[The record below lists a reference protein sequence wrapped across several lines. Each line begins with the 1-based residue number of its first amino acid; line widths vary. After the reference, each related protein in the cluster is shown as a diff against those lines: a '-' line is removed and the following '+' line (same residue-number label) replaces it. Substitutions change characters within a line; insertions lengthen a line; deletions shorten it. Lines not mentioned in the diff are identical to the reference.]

1 MNNNENVL
9 NNLMGN
15 SSSQTPQ
22 SPNAVPTWSE
32 DEVLITAA
40 RVVSIRYKVYIAIII
55 LLIVIVSCSFI
66 TPLIDNIKAKNQ
78 EMDDI
83 QLKIEEMEAKELEY
97 QRNRELVD
105 QISELDP
112 IIVSCVNEWK
122 WCREVPEILQENDN
136 FSIAR
141 SYILLWDMEDNKMEI
156 NEKRIIK
163 NIDSFLLKDFW
174 DIDNS
179 DSESMLGTK
188 KEKSQ
193 DATES
198 WDKPDSQVDWESNTD
213 EEESEDQDNA
223 VDGENSEDDTQE
235 DHIIKLWDKNGVIN
249 RILIWDKQRFNDT
262 LYYVPI
268 ELSITFENK
277 DWLLSFI
284 NNVEKRV
291 PEETDLRLLYKI
303 SKIAYDVVNY
313 EEEQETTINMYL
325 YYYEK

>member
-9 NNLMGN
+9 NNIMGN
-15 SSSQTPQ
+15 SSSQTPE
-22 SPNAVPTWSE
+22 SPNAVPTGTE

-78 EMDDI
+78 EMDEI
-83 QLKIEEMEAKELEY
+83 QAKIEEMEAKELEY
-97 QRNRELVD
+97 QKNRELVD

-112 IIVSCVNEWK
+112 IIVSCVNEWE

-163 NIDSFLLKDFW
+163 NIDSFLLKDFG
-174 DIDNS
+174 DVDNS

-188 KEKSQ
+188 K
-193 DATES
+193 
-198 WDKPDSQVDWESNTD
+198 DKTKD
-213 EEESEDQDNA
+213 A
-223 VDGENSEDDTQE
+223 VDGEEKSDEESNIDESESSDDENISDEENTTDDEYHQE
-235 DHIIKLWDKNGVIN
+235 DESTKNLWDKNGIIN
-249 RILIWDKQRFNDT
+249 RILIWDKQRFNET

-291 PEETDLRLLYKI
+291 PEEWDLRLLYKI